1 VIEEFWLPFDGVG
14 VSDGDQI
21 FLVGIR
27 HTLIV
32 QWQQPKFFS
41 CH

>member
-32 QWQQPKFFS
+32 TAMATTEIL
-41 CH
+41 